1 MKNKNSVSS
10 KNNGFVG
17 QFMSLNNN
25 EMSNLRGGAKPVV
38 PPPPPSSGE
47 DYPIILNT
55 VIGTG
60 STTVAVLTKPLPVL

>member
-25 EMSNLRGGAKPVV
+25 EMSNLRGGKTPVT
-38 PPPPPSSGE
+38 PPPAPSPGE

-60 STTVAVLTKPLPVL
+60 TTVAVLTKPLPVL